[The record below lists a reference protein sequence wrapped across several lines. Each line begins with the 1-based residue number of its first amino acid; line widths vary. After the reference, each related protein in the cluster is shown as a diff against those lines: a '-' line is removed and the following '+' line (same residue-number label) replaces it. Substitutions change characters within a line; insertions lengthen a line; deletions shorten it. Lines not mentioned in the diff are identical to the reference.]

1 MNPGTTNPSRI
12 LIAGIGNVFMGDD
25 GFGVAVVRALAERP
39 RAAGVTLMD
48 AGIRGIDL
56 TYALMDR
63 YDAAILVD
71 ATPRGR
77 APGTLYV
84 LVPECAPADPAS
96 LLDAHAMDPARV
108 LAVAKSLGGEL
119 GEIRIVGCEPERLG
133 TPDEPSFEL
142 TPTVSSAVPAAVE
155 LVERLVEEFSGA
167 GATIADREASSC
179 TS

>member
-1 MNPGTTNPSRI
+1 MMPRI
-12 LIAGIGNVFMGDD
+12 LVAGIGNVFMGDD

-39 RAAGVTLMD
+39 RAPGVTLMD

-56 TYALMDR
+56 TYALMER

-77 APGTLYV
+77 APGTVYV
-84 LVPECAPADPAS
+84 LVPEFAPAEPAS
-96 LLDAHAMDPARV
+96 LLDAHAMDPVRV
-108 LAVAKSLGGEL
+108 LSLAASLGGEL
-119 GEIRIVGCEPERLG
+119 GELRIVGCEPERIG

-142 TPTVSSAVPAAVE
+142 TPAVSSAVPIAVE

-167 GATIADREASSC
+167 PATVAEREATPC

>member
-1 MNPGTTNPSRI
+1 MSSPRI

-25 GFGVAVVRALAERP
+25 GFGVAVVRALFERP
-39 RAAGVTLMD
+39 RAAGVILMD

-84 LVPECAPADPAS
+84 LSPQVDVGTEDVS
-96 LLDAHAMDPARV
+96 LFDAHSMDPARV
-108 LAVAKSLGGEL
+108 LSVVKRLGGEL
-119 GEIRIVGCEPERLG
+119 RHVRIVGCEPSAMG
-133 TPDEPSFEL
+133 TPEDPVFEL
-142 TPTVSSAVPAAVE
+142 TPAVERAVPLAVD
-155 LVERLVEEFSGA
+155 LVERLVEELTAMRVAA
-167 GATIADREASSC
+167 GPEVAPC

>member
-1 MNPGTTNPSRI
+1 MSWSATNPPRI

-39 RAAGVTLMD
+39 RSASVTLMD

-56 TYALMDR
+56 TYALMER

-84 LVPECAPADPAS
+84 LVPECVSAGPAS
-96 LLDAHAMDPARV
+96 LLDAHALDPARV
-108 LAVAKSLGGEL
+108 LALAKSLGGEL

-142 TPTVSSAVPAAVE
+142 TPAVSNAVPTAVE

-167 GATIADREASSC
+167 GAAIAEREGAPC

>member
-1 MNPGTTNPSRI
+1 MTPPRI
-12 LIAGIGNVFMGDD
+12 LVAGIGNVFMGDD

-39 RAAGVTLMD
+39 RTAGVTIMD

-56 TYALMDR
+56 TYALMDG
-63 YDAAILVD
+63 YDVAILVD

-84 LVPECAPADPAS
+84 LVPECAAPEPAS

-108 LAVAKSLGGEL
+108 LALVKSLGGEL
-119 GEIRIVGCEPERLG
+119 GEVRVVGCEPESLG
-133 TPDEPSFEL
+133 TPHQPSFEL
-142 TPTVSSAVPAAVE
+142 TPAVSSAVPIAVE
-155 LVERLVEEFSGA
+155 LVERLVQEFSGVVPP
-167 GATIADREASSC
+167 IAHREATPC